1 MLSLVSRGVLFLTL
15 GFSGAHSANDLSI
28 DQDRPNVKSS
38 SLEGKKPMKLTPVSD
53 EDLWMI
59 LEESHYNVKK
69 TRPPKELLIG
79 AWAHIMLENA
89 HGKKVWNNNIGNVGN
104 LPTEPQDE
112 YYSHFGKTRYRSF
125 DSVVSGAEAYWNML
139 YRCPLAIKY
148 FKTRNAEAAGLS
160 LKRCNYY
167 RSEQEAYSQILTTL
181 YERGSR
187 ISRSREGSR

>member
-1 MLSLVSRGVLFLTL
+1 MLSLVSKGVLLLTL
-15 GFSGAHSANDLSI
+15 GFSGTNYVSNLPTDQPKHNIKASA
-28 DQDRPNVKSS
+28 
-38 SLEGKKPMKLTPVSD
+38 LESKKPMKLTPISD

-69 TRPPKELLIG
+69 TRPSKELLIG

-89 HGKKVWNNNIGNVGN
+89 HGKKVWNNNVGNVGN
-104 LPTEPQDE
+104 LPSEPQDE

-125 DSVVSGAEAYWNML
+125 ESVVNGAEAYWNML
-139 YRCPLAIKY
+139 YRCPLAVKY

-160 LKRCNYY
+160 LKLCNYY
-167 RSEQEAYSQILTTL
+167 RAEQETYSQILTAL